1 MKNPDSFFY
10 YDVIINRRGVILMF
24 DTSITK
30 IEFMK
35 FLANMDKAA
44 EWARNVGMKESDIT
58 EAIRA
63 VRKREKM
70 KNENRN

>member
-1 MKNPDSFFY
+1 M
-10 YDVIINRRGVILMF
+10 L